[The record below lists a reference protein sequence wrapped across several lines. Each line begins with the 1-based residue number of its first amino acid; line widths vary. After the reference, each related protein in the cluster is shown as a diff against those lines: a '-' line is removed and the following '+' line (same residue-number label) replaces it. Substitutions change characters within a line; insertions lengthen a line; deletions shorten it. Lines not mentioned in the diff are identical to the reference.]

1 MDYLSVVGSKMMG
14 YLSVVG
20 SKMMGYLSV
29 VGSKMMGYLSVGYLS
44 CGLKNVGLLKNDGS
58 S

>member
-1 MDYLSVVGSKMMG
+1 MLWDQKWWVIIFSVVGSKMMG

-29 VGSKMMGYLSVGYLS
+29 VGSK
-44 CGLKNVGLLKNDGS
+44 
-58 S
+58 